1 MNNQLLTYL
10 VENKLVEFD
19 KSSREYVF
27 TSTRTIGMVITD
39 DVMVVLESIY
49 VDEEDSFIGVDFK
62 GKKYDLAE
70 VDFDL
75 YTSGVFDKKDRIL

>member
-1 MNNQLLTYL
+1 
-10 VENKLVEFD
+10 
-19 KSSREYVF
+19 
-27 TSTRTIGMVITD
+27 MVITD

-49 VDEEDSFIGVDFK
+49 INDEDSFIGVDFK
-62 GKKYDLAE
+62 GKKYDLNE

>member
-19 KSSREYVF
+19 KTSREYVF

-49 VDEEDSFIGVDFK
+49 VDDEDSFIGVDFK

>member
-19 KSSREYVF
+19 KTSREYVF

>member
-19 KSSREYVF
+19 KASREYIF

-49 VDEEDSFIGVDFK
+49 INDEDSFIGVDFK
-62 GKKYDLAE
+62 GKKYDLNE